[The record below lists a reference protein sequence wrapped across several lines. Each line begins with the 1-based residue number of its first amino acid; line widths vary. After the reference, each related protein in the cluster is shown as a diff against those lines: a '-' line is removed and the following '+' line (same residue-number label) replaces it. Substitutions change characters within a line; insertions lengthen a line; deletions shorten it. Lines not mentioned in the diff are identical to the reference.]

1 MCVIVPFLSCHDA
14 IAYLQAQKLK
24 VREITDESASSAR
37 IPVLDASY

>member
-1 MCVIVPFLSCHDA
+1 MCVVILFLNCHVA